1 MTLTVKLE
9 PALEALV
16 AARSRAEG
24 CTKSGIV
31 QAALRA
37 YLEHKPKS
45 AFELGESVFGK
56 RGSGTSDLS
65 TRRHAHYAELTNAKR
80 GSRR

>member
-9 PALEALV
+9 PALEVLV

-24 CTKSGIV
+24 SSKSGIV

-37 YLEHKPKS
+37 YLTDKPKS
-45 AFELGESVFGK
+45 AFELGEAVFGK
-56 RGSGTSDLS
+56 RGSGQPELS
-65 TRRHAHYAELTNAKR
+65 TRRHQHYAELTDAKR
-80 GSRR
+80 RSRR

>member
-16 AARSRAEG
+16 AARSRVEG
-24 CTKSGIV
+24 STKSSIV
-31 QAALRA
+31 QAALRS
-37 YLEHKPKS
+37 YLQAKPKS

-56 RGSGTSDLS
+56 RGSGVSDLS
-65 TRRHAHYAELTNAKR
+65 ERRHSHYAELTNAKR
-80 GSRR
+80 RSR